1 MIELLYMY
9 YDNLLKRFEFVFIEI
24 FFVFLKVVNCFD
36 NLLDFWVVKFFLKEV
51 MREKYVLNFIL

>member
-24 FFVFLKVVNCFD
+24 FFVFLKVVSCFD
-36 NLLDFWVVKFFLKEV
+36 NLLDF
-51 MREKYVLNFIL
+51 

>member
-9 YDNLLKRFEFVFIEI
+9 YDKLLKRFEFVFIEI

-36 NLLDFWVVKFFLKEV
+36 NLLDF
-51 MREKYVLNFIL
+51 